1 LEVGWVSPRW
11 CVLADVNLLKL
22 PPTVRDAM
30 IEHAKREAPNECCGL
45 LIGRG
50 SAVTE
55 CHPARNKVASKS
67 RFQINPAD
75 HFVAIRK
82 ARAAGLE
89 VLGAYHSHPNSSA
102 LPSPSDLAEASD
114 GAPVMLIVSL
124 LPPAPVVR
132 AFLLEKTGSKEI
144 RLVSA

>member
-1 LEVGWVSPRW
+1 
-11 CVLADVNLLKL
+11 LAELYVLKL
-22 PPTVRDAM
+22 PAAVREAL
-30 IEHAKREAPNECCGL
+30 IEHAQREAPNECCGL
-45 LIGRG
+45 LIGKG
-50 SAVTE
+50 SAVSE
-55 CHPARNKVASKS
+55 CHPARNKVASHN

-89 VLGAYHSHPNSSA
+89 VIGAYHSHPASSA
-102 LPSPSDLAEASD
+102 LPSASDLAEASE

-124 LPPAPVVR
+124 APPAPVVR

-144 RLVSA
+144 RLVTA

>member
-1 LEVGWVSPRW
+1 M
-11 CVLADVNLLKL
+11 NLLRL
-22 PPTVRDAM
+22 AAAVRDAL
-30 IEHAKREAPNECCGL
+30 IAHAEREAPNECCGL
-45 LIGRG
+45 LIGTG
-50 SAVTE
+50 ASVTE
-55 CHPARNKVASKS
+55 CHPARNKVASQN

-89 VLGAYHSHPNSSA
+89 VLGAYHSHPSSA
-102 LPSPSDLAEASD
+102 AVPSPSDLAEASD

-132 AFLLEKTGSKEI
+132 AFLLERSGSKEI
-144 RLVSA
+144 RIVSA